1 MTIEQLYEI
10 YLQHPV
16 VTTDSR
22 NCPEGSIFFAL
33 KGDNFNGNRFAA
45 AALEQGC
52 AYAVVDEESEELGVR
67 SEELRVR
74 SEELGVR
81 SGELGVRSEELGE
94 RIIRVDDVLTTLQ
107 QLAHFHRRHFRGPVL
122 QITGTNGKTTT
133 KELVSTVLAQ
143 KYNVLFTQGNLNN
156 HIGVPRTL
164 LCLTDDHDIAV
175 IETGANHPGE
185 IKALADI
192 VDPDCGLITNVGVAH
207 IEGFGSFEGVVKTK
221 GELYDYLRSR
231 ETPSYSPKGG
241 GLAPCDSVRGVLYAK
256 PFIFLNADNEY
267 LRNIAHD
274 LPAVSY
280 GSMGHAC
287 DVEGEVVEC
296 APFLKLRWRSKLN
309 AQASNPQEVQ
319 THLIGAYNIDNALAA
334 VSVGLH
340 FGVEPEQINAALAGY
355 VPTNNRSE
363 MRKTE
368 RNILIVDAYNANPSS
383 MAAALQNFALMQA
396 PEGMRK
402 MLILGEMRELGD
414 ISEKEHAR
422 VVEKIKCES
431 SKVREFEGSGIS
443 AEDVWLVGEN
453 FQRLNPPFPTFK
465 DVEEVK
471 ARLDEA
477 HVENRLILIKGS
489 NGTRLF
495 QLSDC
500 L

>member
-67 SEELRVR
+67 SEELGVR
-74 SEELGVR
+74 SE
-81 SGELGVRSEELGE
+81 ELGVRSEELGE
-94 RIIRVDDVLTTLQ
+94 RIILVDDVLTTLQ

-164 LCLTDDHDIAV
+164 LRLTDDHDIAV

-221 GELYDYLRSR
+221 GELYDYLRSKEER
-231 ETPSYSPKGG
+231 SKGSKEERSK
-241 GLAPCDSVRGVLYAK
+241 GLDAA

-267 LRNIAHD
+267 LRNIAYD

-431 SKVREFEGSGIS
+431 SRVREFEGPGIS

-453 FQRLNPPFPTFK
+453 FQRLNPPFPTFR

-495 QLSDC
+495 QLPDC

>member
-10 YLQHPV
+10 YQQHPV

-67 SEELRVR
+67 SEEL
-74 SEELGVR
+74 
-81 SGELGVRSEELGE
+81 GE
-94 RIIRVDDVLTTLQ
+94 RIILVDDVLTTLQ
-107 QLAHFHRRHFRGPVL
+107 QLAHFHRLHFRGPVL

-164 LCLTDDHDIAV
+164 LRLTADHDIAV

-185 IKALADI
+185 IKTLAEI
-192 VDPDCGLITNVGVAH
+192 VAPDCGLITNVGVAH

-221 GELYDYLRSR
+221 GELYDFLRSKEER
-231 ETPSYSPKGG
+231 SKGSKEERSK
-241 GLAPCDSVRGVLYAK
+241 GLDAA
-256 PFIFLNADNEY
+256 PFIFLNADNEH
-267 LRNIAHD
+267 LRKIAHG
-274 LPAVSY
+274 LPAVRY
-280 GSMGHAC
+280 GSMGHGY

-309 AQASNPQEVQ
+309 DQPQTVNGQCSTVNGQRSMVNEVQ
-319 THLIGAYNIDNALAA
+319 THLIGAYNIDNVLAA
-334 VSVGLH
+334 VSVGLR
-340 FGVEPEQINAALAGY
+340 FGVEPAQINAALAGY

-363 MRKTE
+363 MRKTA
-368 RNILIVDAYNANPSS
+368 RNTLIVDAYNANPSS
-383 MAAALQNFALMQA
+383 MAAALQNFAMMQA

-414 ISEKEHAR
+414 ISEREHAR
-422 VVEKIKCES
+422 VVEKIKSECP
-431 SKVREFEGSGIS
+431 GLS
-443 AEDVWLVGEN
+443 AESVWLVGEN

-471 ARLDEA
+471 ARLGEVP
-477 HVENRLILIKGS
+477 VENRLILIKGS

-495 QLSDC
+495 QLPDC

>member
-33 KGDNFNGNRFAA
+33 KGDNFNGNRFAV

-67 SEELRVR
+67 SEELGVR
-74 SEELGVR
+74 SE
-81 SGELGVRSEELGE
+81 ELGVRSEELGE
-94 RIIRVDDVLTTLQ
+94 RIILVDDVLTTLQ

-164 LCLTDDHDIAV
+164 LRLTDDHDIAV

-221 GELYDYLRSR
+221 GELYDYLRSKEER
-231 ETPSYSPKGG
+231 SKGSKEERSK
-241 GLAPCDSVRGVLYAK
+241 GLDAA

-267 LRNIAHD
+267 LRNIAYD

-495 QLSDC
+495 QLPDC